1 MSENGLT
8 SAQHKMRDAGVA
20 EQAITVFTH
29 YYQALE
35 AGATGLIPEETIEPR
50 NCRGDLMRLT
60 RRMNTS
66 PVVPGLSMGNTFS
79 FIADPYM
86 LDNFLNIRYIEWR
99 GIKWAAT
106 SVELQRP
113 RILVTVGGGY
123 NA

>member
-1 MSENGLT
+1 MKFSGRVGIAVERET
-8 SAQHKMRDAGVA
+8 SPGV
-20 EQAITVFTH
+20 F
-29 YYQALE
+29 
-35 AGATGLIPEETIEPR
+35 EETIEPR
-50 NCRGDLMRLT
+50 NCRGDLIRLT

-66 PVVPGLSMGNTFS
+66 SVVPGLSMGNTFS
-79 FIADPYM
+79 FIADPYV

-123 NA
+123 HA

>member
-1 MSENGLT
+1 MKFSGRVGIATASET
-8 SAQHKMRDAGVA
+8 SLGV
-20 EQAITVFTH
+20 F
-29 YYQALE
+29 
-35 AGATGLIPEETIEPR
+35 EETIEPR
-50 NCRGDLMRLT
+50 DCRGDLIRLT

-79 FIADPYM
+79 FIADPYT

-99 GIKWAAT
+99 GVKWAAT

-113 RILVTVGGGY
+113 RILVTVGGSY

>member
-1 MSENGLT
+1 MKFSGHVGIAVERET
-8 SAQHKMRDAGVA
+8 TPGV
-20 EQAITVFTH
+20 F
-29 YYQALE
+29 
-35 AGATGLIPEETIEPR
+35 EETIEPR
-50 NCRGDLMRLT
+50 NCRGDLIRLT
-60 RRMNTS
+60 RRMNTT

-79 FIADPYM
+79 FIADPYT

-113 RILVTVGGGY
+113 RILVAVGGSY

>member
-1 MSENGLT
+1 MKFSGRVGIATVSET
-8 SAQHKMRDAGVA
+8 SLGV
-20 EQAITVFTH
+20 F
-29 YYQALE
+29 
-35 AGATGLIPEETIEPR
+35 EETIEPR
-50 NCRGDLMRLT
+50 DCRGDLIRLT

-79 FIADPYM
+79 FIADPYT

-99 GIKWAAT
+99 GVKWAAT

>member
-1 MSENGLT
+1 MKFSGRVGIATVSET
-8 SAQHKMRDAGVA
+8 SHGV
-20 EQAITVFTH
+20 F
-29 YYQALE
+29 
-35 AGATGLIPEETIEPR
+35 EETIEPR
-50 NCRGDLMRLT
+50 DCRGDLIRLT

-79 FIADPYM
+79 FIADPYT

-99 GIKWAAT
+99 GVKWAAT

-113 RILVTVGGGY
+113 RILVTVGGSY